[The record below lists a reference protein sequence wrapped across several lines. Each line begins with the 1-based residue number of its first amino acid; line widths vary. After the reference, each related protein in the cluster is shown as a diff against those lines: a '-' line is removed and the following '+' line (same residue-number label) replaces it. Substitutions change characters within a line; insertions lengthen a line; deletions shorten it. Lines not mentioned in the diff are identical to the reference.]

1 MSESPSRATSF
12 RWILAVYVVAC
23 ALAWGVMAAFPA
35 GSVRGLAAGLLSSVA
50 VTYAASLYLRNG
62 SVFDPWWSVLPP
74 VAALQLVED
83 WTPLRVACVLVVF
96 VWAVRLTANW
106 AVGWAGLG
114 HEDWRYLRMY
124 EQAPVPR
131 WLTLLVGV
139 QLVPAIFVT
148 LGCLPLLPALT
159 RGGGELG
166 PIGLAA
172 TALGLFA
179 AGLELAADE
188 QRRAFAAAKPGALM
202 DVGLWA
208 WCRHPNYLGEIAFWV
223 SLWLFG
229 VAAAPSALLW
239 TALGPLS
246 IAGLFALASIPLMET
261 RNAERRPGWAEYAA
275 RTPRLIPRPP
285 RRPGAPPAAAP

>member
-1 MSESPSRATSF
+1 MSSQAAPGRAGSLG
-12 RWILAVYVVAC
+12 RVALVYVVAC
-23 ALAWGVMAAFPA
+23 AAAWLGMAALPA
-35 GSVRGLAAGLLSSVA
+35 GSVAGLAVGLGASVA
-50 VTYAASLYLRNG
+50 VTYAASLWLRNG

-74 VAALQLVED
+74 VVALQLVVE
-83 WTPLRVACVLVVF
+83 WTPLAVACVVVVF
-96 VWAVRLTANW
+96 VWAVRLTVNW
-106 AVGWAGLG
+106 AVGWPGLG

-139 QLVPAIFVT
+139 QLVPAVFVT
-148 LGCLPLLPALT
+148 LGCLPLIPAL
-159 RGGGELG
+159 REGAALG
-166 PIGLAA
+166 PLGLAA

-188 QRRAFAAAKPGALM
+188 QRRAHAVARPGALM

-208 WCRHPNYLGEIAFWV
+208 WCRHPNYLGEILFWV

-229 VAAAPSALLW
+229 AAASPGDALW

-246 IAGLFALASIPLMET
+246 MIGLFALASIPMMET
-261 RNAERRPGWAEYAA
+261 RNAERRPGWAEYVA
-275 RTPRLIPRPP
+275 RTPRLLPRPP
-285 RRPGAPPAAAP
+285 RR

>member
-1 MSESPSRATSF
+1 
-12 RWILAVYVVAC
+12 
-23 ALAWGVMAAFPA
+23 MAAFPT
-35 GSVRGLAAGLLSSVA
+35 GSVRGLAAGLLASVA
-50 VTYAASLYLRNG
+50 VTYGASLYLRNG
-62 SVFDPWWSVLPP
+62 SVFDAWWSVLPP
-74 VAALQLVED
+74 VAALQLVQD
-83 WTPLRVACVLVVF
+83 WTPLTVACVLVIF
-96 VWAVRLTANW
+96 VWAVRLTLNW

-139 QLVPAIFVT
+139 QLVPALFVT
-148 LGCLPLLPALT
+148 LGCLPLVPALT
-159 RGGGELG
+159 RGGELG
-166 PIGLAA
+166 GLGLAA
-172 TALGLFA
+172 TVLGLSA

-208 WCRHPNYLGEIAFWV
+208 WCRHPNYLGEILFWV

-229 VAAAPSALLW
+229 VAAAPSAALW

-246 IAGLFALASIPLMET
+246 ITGLFAFASIPLMET
-261 RNAERRPGWAEYAA
+261 RNAERRPGWAEYVA

-285 RRPGAPPAAAP
+285 RR

>member
-1 MSESPSRATSF
+1 MSRATSF
-12 RWILAVYVVAC
+12 RWILLVYLVAC
-23 ALAWGVMAAFPA
+23 AVAWLVMAAFPVA
-35 GSVRGLAAGLLSSVA
+35 SVGGLAAGLLASVA
-50 VTYAASLYLRNG
+50 ITYAASLYLRNG

-74 VAALQLVED
+74 VAALQLVRD
-83 WTPLRVACVLVVF
+83 WTPLTVACVLVIF
-96 VWAVRLTANW
+96 VWAVRLTLNW

-139 QLVPAIFVT
+139 QLVPALFVT
-148 LGCLPLLPALT
+148 LGCLPLVPALT
-159 RGGGELG
+159 RGSELG
-166 PIGLAA
+166 VLGVAA

-208 WCRHPNYLGEIAFWV
+208 WCRHPNYLGEILFWV

-229 VAAAPSALLW
+229 VAAAPSAVLW

-246 IAGLFALASIPLMET
+246 ITCLFAFASIPLMET
-261 RNAERRPGWAEYAA
+261 RNAERRPGWAEYVA
-275 RTPRLIPRPP
+275 RTPRLLPRPP
-285 RRPGAPPAAAP
+285 RR

>member
-1 MSESPSRATSF
+1 MSTPYSRATSF
-12 RWILAVYVVAC
+12 RWILLVYLAACLVAW
-23 ALAWGVMAAFPA
+23 LVMAASPA
-35 GSVRGLAAGLLSSVA
+35 GSVRGLAAGLLASVA

-74 VAALQLVED
+74 VAALELVES

-96 VWAVRLTANW
+96 VWAVRLTLNW

-139 QLVPAIFVT
+139 QLVPALFVT
-148 LGCLPLLPALT
+148 LGCLPLVPALT
-159 RGGGELG
+159 GDGALG

-172 TALGLFA
+172 TALGLGA
-179 AGLELAADE
+179 AALELAADE

-202 DVGLWA
+202 DAGLWA
-208 WCRHPNYLGEIAFWV
+208 WCRHPNYLGEILFWV

-246 IAGLFALASIPLMET
+246 ITGLFVFASIPLMET
-261 RNAERRPGWAEYAA
+261 RNAERRPGWADYVA
-275 RTPRLIPRPP
+275 RTPRLIPRSPQ
-285 RRPGAPPAAAP
+285 R

>member
-1 MSESPSRATSF
+1 MPEATRLASL
-12 RWILAVYVVAC
+12 RSVLAVYVVAC
-23 ALAWGVMAAFPA
+23 GVTWGVTSAFPH
-35 GSVRGLAAGLLSSVA
+35 GSVAGLAAGLLASVA
-50 VTYAASLYLRNG
+50 VTYAASLLLKNG

-74 VAALQLVED
+74 VAALILVEQ
-83 WTPLRVACVLVVF
+83 WTPLTVACLLVVF
-96 VWAVRLTANW
+96 VWAVRLTLNW
-106 AVGWAGLG
+106 AVGWPGLS

-139 QLVPAIFVT
+139 QLVPALFVT
-148 LGCLPLLPALT
+148 LGCLPLIPALT
-159 RGGGELG
+159 TPDGSLG
-166 PIGLAA
+166 VIAGIA

-202 DVGLWA
+202 DAGLWA
-208 WCRHPNYLGEIAFWV
+208 WCRHPNYLGEILFWV

-229 VAAAPSALLW
+229 VAASPGDFWW
-239 TALGPLS
+239 TALGPVS
-246 IAGLFALASIPLMET
+246 IAALFVFASIPMMET

-275 RTPRLIPRPP
+275 RTPRLIPR
-285 RRPGAPPAAAP
+285 RPSRP